1 MSATHSPWT
10 SCGTAGVVSGLV
22 RFGLLGPL
30 TLMALMRSLPS
41 QEGNSGDD
49 WQWVD
54 AAISML
60 PVCSFGAAG
69 FVRRAGG
76 VEHVVREEYFSASTF
91 GN

>member
-1 MSATHSPWT
+1 
-10 SCGTAGVVSGLV
+10 
-22 RFGLLGPL
+22 
-30 TLMALMRSLPS
+30 MALMRSLPS

-69 FVRRAGG
+69 LVRRAGG